1 MTRARALQHDHLTAY
16 RQPAFVAACRRRKR
30 HWDIVAIA
38 SCGGLLLGAMWGT
51 PLRAAPGP
59 MGSPWWENY
68 TVRHSYLCPGRG
80 AVVVERND
88 SQASL
93 LTGGF
98 RSTLFRE
105 PASGGELSF
114 RNDDFRVTLQGDV
127 LTLEQSTRQITCL
140 RSEEV

>member
-1 MTRARALQHDHLTAY
+1 MSDSRRVASGTCVVALRGERFDGHS
-16 RQPAFVAACRRRKR
+16 FAAEALR
-30 HWDIVAIA
+30 
-38 SCGGLLLGAMWGT
+38 LGA
-51 PLRAAPGP
+51 
-59 MGSPWWENY
+59 
-68 TVRHSYLCPGRG
+68 G

-105 PASGGELSF
+105 PTSGGELSF

>member
-1 MTRARALQHDHLTAY
+1 MECPRAGRIPARRPGSGSRETLAL
-16 RQPAFVAACRRRKR
+16 
-30 HWDIVAIA
+30 A
-38 SCGGLLLGAMWGT
+38 SGASLLLALVGAA

-68 TVRHSYLCPGRG
+68 DVRQSFICPGRG
-80 AVVVERND
+80 TVVLERND

-93 LTGGF
+93 LSGGF

-105 PASGGELSF
+105 PASGGEISF

-127 LTLEQSTRQITCL
+127 LTLEQATRQITCL
-140 RSEEV
+140 RTEEV